1 MYTDSQAAMAI
12 SNNLQAMGN
21 VRHLSIRTHVTRCYI
36 SLGDICLKF
45 CLTEQMVADLFTK
58 IVTAAQ
64 EGGLLD
70 RFYNDV
76 THHLVELSTLALGS
90 FDFSPVGEFS
100 MMRTS
105 A

>member
-1 MYTDSQAAMAI
+1 MTADDAPWAHCVS
-12 SNNLQAMGN
+12 
-21 VRHLSIRTHVTRCYI
+21 HVTRCYI
-36 SLGDICLKF
+36 SLGDICLRF

-76 THHLVELSTLALGS
+76 NITFE
-90 FDFSPVGEFS
+90 
-100 MMRTS
+100 
-105 A
+105 

>member
-1 MYTDSQAAMAI
+1 MLLFLKIRCPRPYTMYTDSQAAMAI
-12 SNNLQAMGN
+12 SNNIQAMGN

-45 CLTEQMVADLFTK
+45 CLTEHVVADLFTK
-58 IVTAAQ
+58 VVTAAQ

-76 THHLVELSTLALGS
+76 TVTL
-90 FDFSPVGEFS
+90 E
-100 MMRTS
+100 
-105 A
+105 